1 MDNNTDQSQSES
13 EEQDHEVLHTLRKNA
28 KRRHTN
34 LAKKISGLIS
44 SKGLLA
50 EVNAQF
56 SLLQKILQEVGDLH
70 ERHQRTNNIGS
81 LLEPNLNYM
90 TDVRNK
96 QYKVLLARF
105 SKDRPSCPH
114 RSNIRTMGRK
124 LASASV
130 QPVMNIPITSWR
142 IVLSSSSCRQP
153 EELWYVP
160 IIFIASAAWGEGISA
175 AVARSKQ
182 PVQRTTVPA
191 NITPSSMEL
200 KGNFHKEESRKTKPK
215 AYCSS
220 EPRWHK

>member
-81 LLEPNLNYM
+81 LLEPNLN
-90 TDVRNK
+90 
-96 QYKVLLARF
+96 
-105 SKDRPSCPH
+105 
-114 RSNIRTMGRK
+114 
-124 LASASV
+124 SV
-130 QPVMNIPITSWR
+130 M
-142 IVLSSSSCRQP
+142 
-153 EELWYVP
+153 
-160 IIFIASAAWGEGISA
+160 
-175 AVARSKQ
+175 
-182 PVQRTTVPA
+182 
-191 NITPSSMEL
+191 
-200 KGNFHKEESRKTKPK
+200 
-215 AYCSS
+215 
-220 EPRWHK
+220 